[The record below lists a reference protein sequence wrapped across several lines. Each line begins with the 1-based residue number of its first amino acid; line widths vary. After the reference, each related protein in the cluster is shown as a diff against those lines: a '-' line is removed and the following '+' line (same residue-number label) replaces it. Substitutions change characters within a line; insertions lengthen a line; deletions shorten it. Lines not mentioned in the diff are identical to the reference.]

1 MSVLY
6 VLFLIFFALVFFVV
20 AFFGSI
26 IAFVVRTLFG
36 IDLRR
41 TKRAASTQGQG
52 AWGNTNSS
60 TRSSE
65 SAYRDMRSGNAHH
78 EGTSKARQGGKI
90 FGSDEGEYV
99 DFEDVR
105 E

>member
-6 VLFLIFFALVFFVV
+6 VLFLIILAFVFFVF

-26 IAFVVRTLFG
+26 ISFLVRTFFG
-36 IDLRR
+36 IDLRGS
-41 TKRAASTQGQG
+41 KRAASAQGQG
-52 AWGNTNSS
+52 AWSNANSS
-60 TRSSE
+60 TRNAE
-65 SAYRDMRSGNAHH
+65 SAYRNMRSGNAHH
-78 EGTSKARQGGKI
+78 EGTGKSRQGGKI
-90 FGSDEGEYV
+90 FRQDEGEYV